1 MKELTV
7 DAAIENLPAV
17 TEFIDAELEA
27 LDCPIR
33 TQYKIDVAVD
43 EVFTNVASYAY
54 GPSSGSVTVRF
65 ETEQDPVTA
74 VITIMDRG
82 IPFDLTKA
90 EDPDVTL
97 DAEKRDIGG
106 LGIFMVKKSMDE
118 VSYEYRD
125 GQNIVTIKK
134 VI

>member
-134 VI
+134 TI

>member
-125 GQNIVTIKK
+125 GQNIVKIKK
-134 VI
+134 II

>member
-43 EVFTNVASYAY
+43 ELYTNVAAYAY
-54 GPSSGSVTVRF
+54 GPSSGKVTVRF

-125 GQNIVTIKK
+125 GQNIVKIKK